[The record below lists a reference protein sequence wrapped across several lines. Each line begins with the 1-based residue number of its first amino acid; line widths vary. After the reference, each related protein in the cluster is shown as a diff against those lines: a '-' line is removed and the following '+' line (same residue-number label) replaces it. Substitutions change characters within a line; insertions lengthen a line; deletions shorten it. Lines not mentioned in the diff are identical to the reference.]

1 MSGPSTTE
9 TALQYARHGS
19 AEFNA
24 RMHQWLTALAGEIR
38 ALLGENLVALILGG
52 GYGRGEGGVLVVD
65 GEERPYNDL
74 DFTLI
79 VRRKAGI
86 PEEALEAVRHRY
98 ERLIGIAVDF
108 SRPLTLDEVRRWPFT
123 LMWSDLLHGHAVLE
137 GAADVLTAHAPQM
150 PSNRL
155 PAIEATRLLLNRGA
169 GLLWSMRVLR
179 AAEPSPDADF
189 VRRNY
194 FKCALALG
202 DALLISYGRFATPYT
217 GRDRLVADLLPQCR
231 PLLSFDLASLYDAA
245 LAFKFRPGES
255 VRQFS
260 DPDLRSLASQWGEVW
275 LQVERRRAEAAWP
288 NLDAYARDRRL
299 REPVQS
305 SPRHWPRNLVR
316 NRQCGSWSFRY
327 PRERLY
333 CELPALLGL
342 CDSSAH
348 DWAES
353 SERFLAIWKRV
364 N

>member
-1 MSGPSTTE
+1 MPPPSTAG

-24 RMHQWLTALAGEIR
+24 RMHQWLTALAGEVR
-38 ALLGENLVALILGG
+38 ALLGDNLVALILGG
-52 GYGRGEGGVLVVD
+52 GYGRGEGGVLLVA

-74 DFTLI
+74 DFTL
-79 VRRKAGI
+79 VVHRQADI
-86 PEEALEAVRHRY
+86 PEEALESVRHRY

-108 SRPLTLDEVRRWPFT
+108 SRPLTLDAVRRWPFT

-137 GAADVLTAHAPQM
+137 GPADVLTANAPSM
-150 PSNRL
+150 PSGRL

-179 AAEPSPDADF
+179 AAEPPPDADF

-217 GRDRLVADLLPQCR
+217 GRDRLLAGLLPECR
-231 PLLSFDLASLYDAA
+231 PVLSFDLACLYDEA
-245 LAFKFRPGES
+245 LAFKFQPGES
-255 VRQFS
+255 ARQFS
-260 DPDLRSLASQWGEVW
+260 DTDLRTLASQWGEVC
-275 LQVERRRAEAAWP
+275 LQVENRRTGAAWP
-288 NLDAYARDRRL
+288 NLAAYVRDGRW
-299 REPVQS
+299 REPAQNS
-305 SPRHWPRNLVR
+305 LRHWPRNLVR
-316 NRQCGSWSFRY
+316 NRQCGAWSVHY

-333 CELPALLGL
+333 RQLPALLGL
-342 CDSSAH
+342 GESSVH

-353 SERFLAIWKRV
+353 SERFLAVWKRV